1 MNARL
6 SAPMP
11 AAAGLVSR
19 RQLMLGVALLG
30 VAAPA
35 AAAAATLP
43 LAASLQAELG
53 RALGKGQPLLVMVSL
68 DGCPF
73 CKVVRQNYL
82 SPMREQED
90 LQVVQVDM
98 RSQRRLKDFTG
109 AARSHDEMARQW
121 GITIAPTVLFFGR
134 RGAEVAERLVGSY
147 LPDFYGAYLDERLQQ
162 ARAALR

>member
-1 MNARL
+1 
-6 SAPMP
+6 
-11 AAAGLVSR
+11 
-19 RQLMLGVALLG
+19 
-30 VAAPA
+30 
-35 AAAAATLP
+35 
-43 LAASLQAELG
+43 
-53 RALGKGQPLLVMVSL
+53 
-68 DGCPF
+68 
-73 CKVVRQNYL
+73 
-82 SPMREQED
+82 